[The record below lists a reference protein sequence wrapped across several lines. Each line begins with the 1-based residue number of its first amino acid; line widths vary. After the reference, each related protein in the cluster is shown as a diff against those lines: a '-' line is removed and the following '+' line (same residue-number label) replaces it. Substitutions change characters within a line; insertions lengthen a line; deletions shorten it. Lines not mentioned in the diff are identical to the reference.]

1 MIGKEIEGTGIGK
14 ERKKMIEVEDGIVT
28 MIRKEVMT
36 EKRRES
42 DQESGPRNG
51 EVGVR

>member
-14 ERKKMIEVEDGIVT
+14 ERKKMKEVEDEIGT

-51 EVGVR
+51 KVGVR

>member
-1 MIGKEIEGTGIGK
+1 M
-14 ERKKMIEVEDGIVT
+14 REVEDEIET

-36 EKRRES
+36 EKRREN
-42 DQESGPRNG
+42 DQENGPRNR